1 MIMGKIKHEIWL
13 LSKAEISA
21 SIASIVDFGL
31 AIFLTYCNILE
42 YTYANIIGIICG
54 GITNCCINSKYVFD
68 IAERKKK
75 DILFRYF
82 TVWTASLILNGFG
95 TNMLTG
101 LLGNALFIPIKSC
114 IAFLVAIFFNY
125 PLQRNFVFTNKNKYK
140 S

>member
-1 MIMGKIKHEIWL
+1 MGKIKHEIWL

-31 AIFLTYCNILE
+31 AIFFTYCNILE

-68 IAERKKK
+68 IAEQKKK
-75 DILFRYF
+75 D
-82 TVWTASLILNGFG
+82 